1 MDKQNKKCSSKKHSE
16 IDAESFCLECNKYLC
31 DKCLNF
37 HSELFDNH
45 QICKLD
51 DNLEDIFSDFCK
63 EKGHNNKL
71 EYYCFDHNQLCCA
84 NCLCKI
90 SDGKNGQ
97 HKNCKVCPIDQIKD
111 EKRQKLKENISCLEK
126 LSELNNNEKMNKE
139 KIKVQNIFTKIRSS
153 LNDREEKLLSDID
166 NLYNESKINEELSN
180 KIEKNLEKGKKINED
195 WNENKLSFIINDC
208 INIEKNMKEFNLL
221 NENANMDNEFKFKQ
235 EELSSI
241 LKSIDEFGEIT
252 NNINLEKNVDNL
264 FLELEYEYNLSS
276 IFEKDEII
284 KQIKKFN
291 CDKQKMKGW
300 IKERL

>member
-1 MDKQNKKCSSKKHSE
+1 MEIQNKKCSSKKHSE

-51 DNLEDIFSDFCK
+51 KNVEDFFSGFCK

-71 EYYCFDHNQLCCA
+71 EYYCLDHNQLCCA

-97 HKNCKVCPIDQIKD
+97 HKNCKVCPLDQIKD
-111 EKRQKLKENISCLEK
+111 EKRKKLKENISCLEK
-126 LSELNNNEKMNKE
+126 ISRLYNNEKINKE

-166 NLYNESKINEELSN
+166 NIFNEDKISEELSN
-180 KIEKNLEKGKKINED
+180 KIETNLEKGKKINED
-195 WNENKLSFIINDC
+195 WNENKLSLLINDC
-208 INIEKNMKEFNLL
+208 INIEKSMKEFNLV
-221 NENANMDNEFKFKQ
+221 NENVNMDNEFKYKK
-235 EELSSI
+235 EELNSI
-241 LKSIDEFGEIT
+241 LKSIDSFGEIT
-252 NNINLEKNVDNL
+252 NNKNLEKKIDNL

-276 IFEKDEII
+276 IFEKDDII

>member
-1 MDKQNKKCSSKKHSE
+1 
-16 IDAESFCLECNKYLC
+16 
-31 DKCLNF
+31 
-37 HSELFDNH
+37 
-45 QICKLD
+45 
-51 DNLEDIFSDFCK
+51 
-63 EKGHNNKL
+63 
-71 EYYCFDHNQLCCA
+71 
-84 NCLCKI
+84 
-90 SDGKNGQ
+90 
-97 HKNCKVCPIDQIKD
+97 
-111 EKRQKLKENISCLEK
+111 
-126 LSELNNNEKMNKE
+126 MNKE

-166 NLYNESKINEELSN
+166 NLYNESKISEELSN
-180 KIEKNLEKGKKINED
+180 KIEKNLEKGKKINEN
-195 WNENKLSFIINDC
+195 WNENKLSLIINDC

-235 EELSSI
+235 EELNSI